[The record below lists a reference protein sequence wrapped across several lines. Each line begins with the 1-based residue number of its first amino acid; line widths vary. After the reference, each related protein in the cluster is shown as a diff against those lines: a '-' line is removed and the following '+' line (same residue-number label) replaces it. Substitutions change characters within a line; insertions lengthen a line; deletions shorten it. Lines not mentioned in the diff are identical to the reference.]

1 MTEYVDAVTGSPVN
15 VEAEHDDLLDNI
27 YPDVTIGIYQWSPAR
42 VLKMMDPIAY
52 RTSVFE
58 WVDQMLE
65 DGQIVELADEP
76 TCKDLGEQLCGT
88 DRCVCEWMD

>member
-1 MTEYVDAVTGSPVN
+1 MTEYVDAVTGSAVN
-15 VEAEHDDLLDNI
+15 VEAEFDDLLDNI
-27 YPDVTIGIYQWSPAR
+27 YPDVTIGIYQWSAAR

-65 DGQIVELADEP
+65 DGQIVEVP
-76 TCKDLGEQLCGT
+76 K
-88 DRCVCEWMD
+88 V

>member
-1 MTEYVDAVTGSPVN
+1 MTEYVDAVTGSAVN

-27 YPDVTIGIYQWSPAR
+27 YPDVTIGTCQWQPAR

-65 DGQIVELADEP
+65 DGQIVEVP
-76 TCKDLGEQLCGT
+76 K
-88 DRCVCEWMD
+88 V